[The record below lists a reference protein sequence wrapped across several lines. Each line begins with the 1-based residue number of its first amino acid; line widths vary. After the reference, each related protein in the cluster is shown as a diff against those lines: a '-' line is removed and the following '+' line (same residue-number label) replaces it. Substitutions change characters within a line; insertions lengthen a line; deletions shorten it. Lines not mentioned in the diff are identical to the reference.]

1 MRREGRKGCS
11 TIASDGSYQK
21 FKRWMRDD
29 GEGLREGSYWRAIAH
44 LTLWT
49 IAGTVK
55 RLPETA

>member
-1 MRREGRKGCS
+1 MALLE
-11 TIASDGSYQK
+11 
-21 FKRWMRDD
+21 FLKRWMGDD
-29 GEGLREGSYWRAIAH
+29 GEGLREGSYRRAIAH